1 MFEFITNLFH
11 KKPVAPVAETPYK
24 IEAPKEEVIAPKV
37 NPTKPAKKKPAAAAK
52 TARKPRTKKTAE

>member
-11 KKPVAPVAETPYK
+11 KKPKAPVAQTPYK
-24 IEAPKEEVIAPKV
+24 IENPKAEVIAPKV
-37 NPTKPAKKKPAAAAK
+37 NPVKPAKKKPAAAAK